1 MSARMAVALI
11 GAAFFVTGLV
21 AWLADWH
28 VGADSAAYRA
38 GATALVRGEE
48 VYSAQTLSAAPWW
61 RPLPFTYP
69 PAAALLFTPL
79 VLLPMEVCW
88 GLLNA
93 LSVLALGV
101 AVKLSLDAVRDDT
114 SGRPRWLPHAA
125 LTVLLVA
132 LMFALEPVWHT
143 FYLGQ
148 INLILMAMVLV
159 DVLVLGTGPG
169 RRWGGVLIGVA
180 AAVKLT
186 PLIFVVHLLL
196 TGRVAQAGRALA
208 TFAGL
213 QLLMFALSPSNATAY
228 WTKAVTDPERIG
240 TTHWISN
247 QSLNG
252 LVRRVSE
259 GASWST
265 VVALGIGAV
274 LAVPAVIL
282 VRRLH
287 RAGRALEALLVSG
300 FLALLLSPVSWSH
313 HWVWAVPLITVLAA
327 RTHWWRAGALFVVFA
342 SCVVLFVPNGG
353 RREFDWNAFELLL
366 GSSYLLV
373 PLVSAAVLGWR
384 LAAVHQGATLVGV
397 RRGT

>member
-1 MSARMAVALI
+1 MSARMVVALI

-21 AWLADWH
+21 AWLAGWH

-48 VYSAQTLSAAPWW
+48 VYTSGTLSAAPWW

-69 PAAALLFTPL
+69 PAAALLFVPL
-79 VLLPMEVCW
+79 VILPMEVCW
-88 GLLNA
+88 GLINA
-93 LSVLALGV
+93 LSVIALAV
-101 AVKLSLDAVRDDT
+101 AVKLSLDAAGADLRD
-114 SGRPRWLPHAA
+114 RIRLPSVAVPA
-125 LTVLLVA
+125 LPVA

-148 INLILMAMVLV
+148 INLILMALVMV
-159 DVLVLGTGPG
+159 DVLVLGAGGG

-213 QLLMFALSPSNATAY
+213 QALMFVLVPGNAMAY

-265 VVALGIGAV
+265 AVALGIGAL
-274 LAVPAVIL
+274 LAVPAAIL
-282 VRRLH
+282 VRRLYT
-287 RAGRALEALLVSG
+287 AGQELAALLVSG

-313 HWVWAVPLITVLAA
+313 HWVWAVPLIIVLAA
-327 RTHWWRAGALFVVFA
+327 RAHWWRAGTLFVVFA
-342 SCVVLFVPNGG
+342 SCVVLFVPGGG
-353 RREFDWNAFELLL
+353 RREFDWNGIELLF

-373 PLVSAAVLGWR
+373 PLVSAVI
-384 LAAVHQGATLVGV
+384 LAWHVVVAGRYGKIVGV